1 MPGGVP
7 KLPKI
12 QPADIQAAVGWGV
25 AAAAG
30 AIWVVQ
36 SKISCLSNVY
46 VDHTGKEKAQ
56 ESGSK
61 VTSII
66 CKVLFFEQLR
76 LLQKSLDW
84 PEIFRDA
91 RPVPADEISQIPM
104 AQQDVDGEIDS
115 SDDGMPPPPLE
126 AYTNRLRPFGVQF
139 DAEADSDS

>member
-36 SKISCLSNVY
+36 TIQEKKRLKNLVAKLLLSSAKFFSLSNY
-46 VDHTGKEKAQ
+46 IGHGQ
-56 ESGSK
+56 
-61 VTSII
+61 
-66 CKVLFFEQLR
+66 CR
-76 LLQKSLDW
+76 